1 MVEGG
6 REGGRERR
14 VLTSQPP
21 AVTVSVD
28 LSRTETELELVMV
41 TRTASQ
47 VLVGLMLVQQ
57 AVTLSLLC
65 HFQPYINTLHCQCGQ
80 DGLSQLETRLRL
92 DTFTNQLEVLQ
103 IQHCPHLVLLLDLVN
118 VNASTVQ
125 VNFSQCNK
133 VVIRGLIMETDYAG
147 HQTLHLVFSS
157 IQTVE
162 LRGLYLSDPVN
173 IQFENV
179 QTVNIADSSFVNM
192 TEHNIQ
198 SFNSGEICVS
208 NSFLSRSED
217 GDVISVCPWV
227 AASSSS
233 SLSDNN
239 QIKPVK
245 VSSSTPQN
253 NDNLTK
259 PRYELQ
265 DHVLVPLSIG
275 ITIVLL
281 FSIIVSIFLVEKTLP
296 NVLSRNVGK
305 SSENNS
311 NLKPESDRISFNSEG
326 IYEKKEG
333 NSVSNDPLRRS
344 ISAVLLFNKNNEIAT
359 LASVEHWLSQNQD
372 EYLC

>member
-1 MVEGG
+1 M
-6 REGGRERR
+6 
-14 VLTSQPP
+14 
-21 AVTVSVD
+21 
-28 LSRTETELELVMV
+28 
-41 TRTASQ
+41 
-47 VLVGLMLVQQ
+47 
-57 AVTLSLLC
+57 
-65 HFQPYINTLHCQCGQ
+65 
-80 DGLSQLETRLRL
+80 
-92 DTFTNQLEVLQ
+92 
-103 IQHCPHLVLLLDLVN
+103 
-118 VNASTVQ
+118 
-125 VNFSQCNK
+125 
-133 VVIRGLIMETDYAG
+133 
-147 HQTLHLVFSS
+147 
-157 IQTVE
+157 
-162 LRGLYLSDPVN
+162 
-173 IQFENV
+173 
-179 QTVNIADSSFVNM
+179 
-192 TEHNIQ
+192 
-198 SFNSGEICVS
+198 
-208 NSFLSRSED
+208 
-217 GDVISVCPWV
+217 

-326 IYEKKEG
+326 IHEKKEG